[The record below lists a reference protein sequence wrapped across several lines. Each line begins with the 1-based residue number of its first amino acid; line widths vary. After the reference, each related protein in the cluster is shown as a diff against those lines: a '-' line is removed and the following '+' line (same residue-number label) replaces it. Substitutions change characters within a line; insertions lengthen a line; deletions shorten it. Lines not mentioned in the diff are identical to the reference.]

1 MTDLAS
7 AAHEL
12 AEGAL
17 LEVSANE
24 TNTTSVEVGLALDP
38 SFFSRVLGHLEQ
50 FDYYHYQDSLIR
62 WLSAPVNYVLFEVP
76 FTTKLLIV
84 AITFLIIGVIIP
96 LGIFI
101 YKYIKA
107 LCHPITFS
115 YKHVLI
121 TGCTGGLGK
130 ALVQEI
136 FMKGAY
142 ITMVGRDREV
152 L

>member
-1 MTDLAS
+1 VLSTILTNVTETILNTSPTTDDDAQQSSFLS
-7 AAHEL
+7 KL
-12 AEGAL
+12 MSP
-17 LEVSANE
+17 LES
-24 TNTTSVEVGLALDP
+24 
-38 SFFSRVLGHLEQ
+38 
-50 FDYYHYQDSLIR
+50 FDYYRYQDSLITAV
-62 WLSAPVNYVLFEVP
+62 SQPVSYFLFEVP
-76 FTTKLLIV
+76 FSTKVYLSILAFILL
-84 AITFLIIGVIIP
+84 GVLIP
-96 LGIFI
+96 LCHFT

-152 L
+152 LQKIAE